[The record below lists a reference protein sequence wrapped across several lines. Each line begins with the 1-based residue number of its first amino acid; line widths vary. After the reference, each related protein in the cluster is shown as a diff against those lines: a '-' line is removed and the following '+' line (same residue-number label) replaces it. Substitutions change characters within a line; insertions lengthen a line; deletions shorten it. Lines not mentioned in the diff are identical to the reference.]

1 MPKKEANKAGLMLNL
16 TYHSWNTEVYRLYN
30 HRSRPPANEMSRH
43 LFHFIFSPFFCIFAI
58 IIRMNELFE
67 KYQLVVGLEVHAQ
80 LLTHSK
86 AYSADSAEYGGN
98 PNTHVS
104 PTSLGLPGALPV
116 MNAQTLDYAITLGL
130 ALKSNIRYENQFAR
144 KNYFYADLPKG
155 YQITQDKTPIC
166 NGGYV
171 MIKDDNGQD
180 KKIELERIHM
190 EEDAGKSMHDQD
202 PYDTLID
209 LNRAGVPLVEI
220 VSRPDIRTPREAYNY
235 LTEIRKLLRHLE
247 ICDGNMEEGS
257 MRCDANISVMLKDA
271 KEFGQRVEV
280 KNMNSIRNVQRAIE
294 YEMQR
299 QIEAVERGEVIVQE
313 TRNFDAATGTTSPM
327 RTKESANDY
336 RYFPEPDLPPIFITE
351 EKIATVKSLM
361 PPLPD
366 ELFYKYTRELG
377 LPEYD
382 AYILTD
388 NKYEALYFEEII
400 QQTSNVKAASNWMMV
415 HIKSFLNEN
424 GLDIKRFEVAP
435 ATIAAIIAMIDDGK
449 VSSTAAQQIFK
460 ELVKNPQAQPMDIA
474 RELNL
479 IQESDSSTIE
489 PLIDEALARYPD
501 KVAEYKAGKKSLLG
515 LFMGEVMKASKGKA
529 DPKVATEIL
538 KKKLDV

>member
-1 MPKKEANKAGLMLNL
+1 MKEIL
-16 TYHSWNTEVYRLYN
+16 
-30 HRSRPPANEMSRH
+30 
-43 LFHFIFSPFFCIFAI
+43 
-58 IIRMNELFE
+58 E

-80 LLTHSK
+80 LLTKSK

-116 MNAQTLDYAITLGL
+116 MNMQTIDYAITLGL
-130 ALKSNIRYENQFAR
+130 ALKCEIRYENQFAR

-171 MIKDDNGQD
+171 MIKDDNGND

-202 PYDTLID
+202 PYDSLID

-220 VSRPDIRTPREAYNY
+220 VSRPDIRTPKEAYNY
-235 LTEIRKLLRHLE
+235 LTEIRKLVRHLE

-257 MRCDANISVMLKDA
+257 LRCDANISVMLKGA
-271 KEFGQRVEV
+271 KEFGRRVEV

-299 QIEAVERGEVIVQE
+299 QIELIESGGTVLQE
-313 TRNFDAATGTTSPM
+313 TRNFDAGTGTTSAM

-336 RYFPEPDLPPIFITE
+336 RYFPEPDLPPIFITQ
-351 EKIATVKSLM
+351 EKITEVRSLM

-366 ELFYKYTRELG
+366 ELFQKYTKELG

-388 NKYEALYFEEII
+388 SKYEALYFEEII
-400 QQTSNVKAASNWMMV
+400 SHTKNVKAASNWMMV

-424 GLDIKRFEVAP
+424 GLDIKRFGIKPE
-435 ATIAAIIAMIDDGK
+435 IIAELIALIDDGK
-449 VSSTAAQQIFK
+449 ISSSAAQQIFK
-460 ELVKNPQAQPMDIA
+460 ELVKAPTHEPLLVTKHPIDIA
-474 RELNL
+474 KELNL
-479 IQESDSSTIE
+479 IQDSDSSTIE
-489 PLIDEALARYPD
+489 PIIDEVLAKYPE
-501 KVAEYKAGKKSLLG
+501 KVAEYKGGKKTLLG

-538 KKKLDV
+538 KKKLD